1 MHKHGVTV
9 PRQWNSHGAW
19 GFTLVELLVVIAI
32 IAVLIAILLP
42 ALSRARDEANQVKCA
57 SNLRQ
62 IGMAIQMY
70 SNDNNG
76 FYPASNDVW
85 SNELFCAPAG
95 GPTPPQRLGLL
106 LGDWNILANSGDATA
121 QGVVDATG
129 PNVASYLGN
138 RQILI
143 DPGAP
148 AMFNDFFTTSYDR
161 DRDAGYSYVV
171 PKSAQ
176 NSPVNFAWRPT
187 QLIPDTP
194 YFDAMWGGFLN
205 YQAICACWRVDYG
218 WGQNDAMN
226 GTAPFP
232 HNDEGVNVL
241 YFDGSVNWVPRPTSI
256 PANMNPNTSQPL
268 VKGVDGWPDEIYN
281 PGHATGNGLDFDFFW
296 PYVNQMY
303 GQ

>member
-1 MHKHGVTV
+1 MPEHGVAV
-9 PRQWNSHGAW
+9 PRQQNSCKAS
-19 GFTLVELLVVIAI
+19 GFTLVELLVVIGI

-42 ALSRARDEANQVKCA
+42 ALAKARDSAIRVQCA

-62 IGMAIQMY
+62 IGIAIQLY

-85 SNELFCAPAG
+85 SNELFYASAG

-106 LGDWNILANSGDATA
+106 LGDWNALASSGDATA
-121 QGVVDATG
+121 QGVVQATG
-129 PNVASYLGN
+129 ANVGSYLSN

-148 AMFNDFFTTSYDR
+148 SMFTDFFATSYDR

-176 NSPVNFAWRPT
+176 NSPTNFAWRPKEP
-187 QLIPDTP
+187 IPDSP
-194 YFDAMWGGFLN
+194 FDAMWGGFLN
-205 YQAICACWRVDYG
+205 YQAICSCYRADYG
-218 WGQNDAMN
+218 WGQNDTMN
-226 GTAPFP
+226 GNLPFP
-232 HNDEGVNVL
+232 HDDEGVNVL
-241 YFDGSVNWVPRPTSI
+241 YYDGSVSWVPRPKSI
-256 PANMNPNTSQPL
+256 QANLNPNFGEPIFA
-268 VKGVDGWPDEIYN
+268 GVDGWPDEIYN

-296 PYVNQMY
+296 PYVNQLY